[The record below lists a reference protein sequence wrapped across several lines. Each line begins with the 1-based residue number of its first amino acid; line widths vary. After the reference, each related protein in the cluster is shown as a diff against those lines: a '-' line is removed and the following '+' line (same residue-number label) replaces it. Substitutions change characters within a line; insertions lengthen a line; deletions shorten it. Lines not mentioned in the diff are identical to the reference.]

1 MQAQLESE
9 RKAGLA
15 ALATEQEGKILVQV
29 SRQSATHSACLTT
42 CVLQAKGSVDYY
54 LWCFA
59 DALLS
64 VFLLSF
70 PILQASL
77 EIAQEG
83 AKRMSATKSALE
95 QEVQRMAQ
103 AVGCFQRLSHLTHL
117 CSPLATLVIVFNH
130 LSLLQQALAREA
142 RLKQDKGTV
151 VESLKVKHL
160 QHAQA
165 Q

>member
-9 RKAGLA
+9 RKASLA

-29 SRQSATHSACLTT
+29 SRQSAIHSACLTT
-42 CVLQAKGSVDYY
+42 CVLQAKGSVDHY

-70 PILQASL
+70 SILQASL

-103 AVGCFQRLSHLTHL
+103 VSSSRWVLSASITSYSLVLTPSHIGH
-117 CSPLATLVIVFNH
+117 CVQPSVSAAASIG
-130 LSLLQQALAREA
+130 S
-142 RLKQDKGTV
+142 
-151 VESLKVKHL
+151 
-160 QHAQA
+160 
-165 Q
+165 